1 MNEEFIVS
9 ILEDENDGDFSTGD
23 LSLRE
28 AIALAESGETIA
40 FDSNLSGG
48 TITLALG
55 ELAIDKSLT
64 IQGLGAENIIIDGGG
79 LDNFFDGIRVFN
91 INDNSDTESQ
101 VVINDLTIAGG
112 GAFINNAENPSGAG
126 IFNTENLE
134 INNAVIRDNT
144 ADLNGGGIYSEGTLT
159 VNNSAIYNNEAQ
171 RRGVTGGGIFN
182 AGTATINQSTIANNS
197 VNARGDGGGIS
208 NNGTLTV
215 SNSTVSGNLGGIYN
229 SGISNGEAT
238 IISTIVAGN
247 INNNDLESN
256 ITSGGNN
263 LIGGDSISSLDLP
276 GNLVNAQDSDI
287 VGTADNLIDAL
298 LGELQDNG
306 GPTPT
311 IALLDGS
318 PAIDAGSNPNN
329 LEFDQRGTGFDRT
342 VGEATDIGAFEVQDG
357 DGGETP
363 TNLVVSILEDEND
376 GDFSTGDLSLREA
389 IALAN
394 EQEGEDTITFA
405 SDLSSGTITFNESN
419 EREIIINDSVA
430 IDGLGQDNLTLD
442 GGFIFNVESG
452 VDLAIDGLNLAGGK
466 IDSFGNLTFSNSTI
480 SQTIALDGSSDNSSI
495 ISRGTTNISDS
506 SIVDSNGGGNLGVL
520 IESGTANIERSTVAN
535 HEGVLGGA
543 GILVRTDAVAD
554 IINSTIANNSARGT
568 AGIGSSGTTEVNN
581 STVVDNDGGI
591 GTGGIIP
598 LGDGVITL
606 TSSIIANNTGAGDGP
621 VGDIDGEFVSGGNNL
636 ISNGDD
642 ATGFVESDLV
652 GTLDN
657 PIDPQL
663 GELQDNNGPTETIA
677 LLDGSPAIDAGSN
690 PNNLEFDQRGTGF
703 DRTVGEATDIGA
715 FEVQDGDGG
724 ETPTNLVVS
733 ILEDEND
740 GDFSAGD
747 LSLREAIA
755 LAEAG
760 DTITFNSDL
769 SGGSIVLSQGELV
782 VDKSL
787 IISGLGASNL
797 TISGNNE
804 SRVLLIDDG
813 DANNQADVSISELT
827 IANGNSDVAGTQ
839 PDINGGGILNRES
852 LLLFNSAVRDN
863 DAANGGAIYNDN
875 GSRFEIQNS
884 FVSNN
889 DSSSGAILNL
899 GSSLILNSTIG
910 NNNNNVGI
918 SAISNLN
925 GGELELTNSTVANN
939 ISGLES
945 AIFNDEEST
954 FIVNSSIIANNLI
967 TAGTSEQNNVVGT
980 FVSEGNNLIGNSNGS
995 SGFNNESDLVGTAEN
1010 PIDPLLGELQDNGGS
1025 TPTQALLDSSPAID
1039 AGSNPENLETD
1050 QRGEGFDRTVGD
1062 ATDIG
1067 AFEVQNADGE
1077 QPDPQNPNN
1086 VLEGTKGKDQIDGTD
1101 HDELIFGFAG
1111 RDSLNGN
1118 GGNDTIFGGKGGD
1131 VITGGAGNDSLEGN
1145 EGKDEIFGNEGH
1157 DTLIGGTGKDTLDGG
1172 TGDDLLQGDN
1182 GKDVLVGGAGNDTLI
1197 GGRGSD
1203 TFVLESFDVHDVIA
1217 DFALN
1222 SDRFQLSDSLSF
1234 GQLAIVDDEDGRGA
1248 LILDSANSDSIIA
1261 LVENVHAADLDS
1273 HVFC

>member
-64 IQGLGAENIIIDGGG
+64 IQGLGAENILIDGGG

-112 GAFINNAENPSGAG
+112 GAFVNNAENPSGAG

-144 ADLNGGGIYSEGTLT
+144 ADLSGGGIYSEGTLT

-171 RRGVTGGGIFN
+171 RRSSGGGISN

-197 VNARGDGGGIS
+197 VNARASGGGIS

-229 SGISNGEAT
+229 EVTNDGEAT

-287 VGTADNLIDAL
+287 VGEPDVFITDNLIDNSIDAL

-318 PAIDAGSNPNN
+318 PAIDAGSNPSN
-329 LEFDQRGTGFDRT
+329 LETDQRGTGFDRT

-363 TNLVVSILEDEND
+363 TD
-376 GDFSTGDLSLREA
+376 
-389 IALAN
+389 
-394 EQEGEDTITFA
+394 
-405 SDLSSGTITFNESN
+405 
-419 EREIIINDSVA
+419 
-430 IDGLGQDNLTLD
+430 
-442 GGFIFNVESG
+442 
-452 VDLAIDGLNLAGGK
+452 
-466 IDSFGNLTFSNSTI
+466 
-480 SQTIALDGSSDNSSI
+480 
-495 ISRGTTNISDS
+495 
-506 SIVDSNGGGNLGVL
+506 
-520 IESGTANIERSTVAN
+520 
-535 HEGVLGGA
+535 
-543 GILVRTDAVAD
+543 
-554 IINSTIANNSARGT
+554 
-568 AGIGSSGTTEVNN
+568 
-581 STVVDNDGGI
+581 
-591 GTGGIIP
+591 
-598 LGDGVITL
+598 
-606 TSSIIANNTGAGDGP
+606 
-621 VGDIDGEFVSGGNNL
+621 
-636 ISNGDD
+636 
-642 ATGFVESDLV
+642 
-652 GTLDN
+652 
-657 PIDPQL
+657 
-663 GELQDNNGPTETIA
+663 
-677 LLDGSPAIDAGSN
+677 
-690 PNNLEFDQRGTGF
+690 
-703 DRTVGEATDIGA
+703 
-715 FEVQDGDGG
+715 
-724 ETPTNLVVS
+724 LVVS

-740 GDFSAGD
+740 GDFSAED

-884 FVSNN
+884 LVSNN

-945 AIFNDEEST
+945 AIFNDQEST

-1157 DTLIGGTGKDTLDGG
+1157 DTLIGGRGKDTLDGG

-1197 GGRGSD
+1197 GGRGRN

-1217 DFALN
+1217 DFAPN
-1222 SDRFQLSDSLSF
+1222 RDRFQLSDSLSF